1 MMENHP
7 GVNKTN
13 GQAQGKICQF
23 KLILLGQSGVGK
35 SSSVLRYINGLFH
48 EYSEATFR
56 PRFVTHTV
64 CLDDTTVKFVIW
76 DTSGQSRF
84 SCWGGIQSRGAHA
97 AIVVYDIT
105 DYDTFSKVR
114 EWVNMLE
121 SRTSPNIVIALAGNK
136 SDLANKRM
144 VEFDKAQAYAEEN
157 GFLFME
163 TSAKTAMNV
172 NEIFLAIAKKL
183 LENGSGGAGQQPFDG
198 YIDLTETRDR
208 SEERGGCC
216 NMCKQQ

>member
-1 MMENHP
+1 MENHP

-23 KLILLGQSGVGK
+23 KLIFLGQSGVGK
-35 SSSVLRYINGLFH
+35 SSSVLRYINGQFH
-48 EYSEATFR
+48 ENYEATLGY
-56 PRFVTHTV
+56 RFVTHTV

-76 DTSGQSRF
+76 DTSGQSRYF
-84 SCWGGIQSRGAHA
+84 SCVEKQSRGAHA
-97 AIVVYDIT
+97 AIVFYDIT
-105 DYDTFSKVR
+105 AGNTFSRVR
-114 EWVNMLE
+114 EWVDMLK
-121 SRTSPNIVIALAGNK
+121 SRQTSPNIVIALAGNK

-157 GFLFME
+157 GLLFME

-183 LENGSGGAGQQPFDG
+183 LENGSGGAGQQT
-198 YIDLTETRDR
+198 LEK

>member
-1 MMENHP
+1 MENHP

-13 GQAQGKICQF
+13 GQAQGKI
-23 KLILLGQSGVGK
+23 
-35 SSSVLRYINGLFH
+35 Y
-48 EYSEATFR
+48 
-56 PRFVTHTV
+56 RFVTHSV

-76 DTSGQSRF
+76 DTSGQSRYF
-84 SCWGGIQSRGAHA
+84 SCVADKTRGAHA
-97 AIVVYDIT
+97 TIVVYDIT
-105 DYDTFSKVR
+105 AGNTFSRVR
-114 EWVNMLE
+114 EWVDMLK
-121 SRTSPNIVIALAGNK
+121 SRQTSPNIVIALAGNK

-157 GFLFME
+157 GLLFME

-183 LENGSGGAGQQPFDG
+183 LENGLGGAGQQT
-198 YIDLTETRDR
+198 LEK

>member
-1 MMENHP
+1 MENHP

-35 SSSVLRYINGLFH
+35 SSSVLRYINGQFH
-48 EYSEATFR
+48 ENYEATLGY
-56 PRFVTHTV
+56 RFVTHSV

-76 DTSGQSRF
+76 DTSGQSRYF
-84 SCWGGIQSRGAHA
+84 SCVAEKTRGAHA

-105 DYDTFSKVR
+105 AGNTFFRVR
-114 EWVNMLE
+114 EWVNMLK

-157 GFLFME
+157 GLLFME

-183 LENGSGGAGQQPFDG
+183 LENGSGGAGQQT
-198 YIDLTETRDR
+198 LEK

>member
-1 MMENHP
+1 MENHP

-23 KLILLGQSGVGK
+23 KLIFLGQSGVGK
-35 SSSVLRYINGLFH
+35 SSSVLRYINGQFH
-48 EYSEATFR
+48 ENYEATLGY
-56 PRFVTHTV
+56 RFVTHSV

-76 DTSGQSRF
+76 DTSGQSRYF
-84 SCWGGIQSRGAHA
+84 SCVADKTRGAHA
-97 AIVVYDIT
+97 TIVVYDIT
-105 DYDTFSKVR
+105 AGNTFSRVR
-114 EWVNMLE
+114 EWVDMLK
-121 SRTSPNIVIALAGNK
+121 SRQTSPNIVIALAGNK

-157 GFLFME
+157 GLLFME

-183 LENGSGGAGQQPFDG
+183 LENGLGGAGQQT
-198 YIDLTETRDR
+198 LEK